1 MPSRGLTPTYRII
14 KALIRVA
21 MLLLTRTSVRGTELI
36 PRCGAAVVVCNHI
49 AAVDPAVLVGVL
61 PRPIVL
67 MSKVEN
73 YRGALK
79 FFMPLVGA
87 FTVRRG
93 KVDREALRT
102 AEWTLAEG
110 RLLCIFPEGKRGHAG
125 LLEAHSGA
133 ALLAIKAGAPVV
145 PVAIIGTPRIF
156 LRHFPWVGFPRVTVS
171 VGAPFMLGSA
181 GTALRREDRERMTN
195 EIMTRIAALLP
206 PEMRGYYSQA

>member
-1 MPSRGLTPTYRII
+1 MPSRGLTLTYRII

-21 MLLLTRTSVRGTELI
+21 MLLLTRTSVRGMELM
-36 PRCGAAVVVCNHI
+36 PRRGA
-49 AAVDPAVLVGVL
+49 AVLVGVL

-102 AEWTLAEG
+102 AERTLAEG
-110 RLLCIFPEGKRGHAG
+110 RLLCIFPEGKRGRDG
-125 LLEAHSGA
+125 LLEAHSG
-133 ALLAIKAGAPVV
+133 
-145 PVAIIGTPRIF
+145 
-156 LRHFPWVGFPRVTVS
+156 
-171 VGAPFMLGSA
+171 
-181 GTALRREDRERMTN
+181 
-195 EIMTRIAALLP
+195 
-206 PEMRGYYSQA
+206 